1 MAAGAVLYPLC
12 WALEAWLIWRVLGP
26 WVVLVFAVL
35 LIPSGLLALA
45 WRERLDRVARQ
56 ARAFFRFLGERDL
69 HQKLMAERR
78 ALVDEVRALA
88 ARVLE
93 LGQQLARRMK
103 ELYKVERAAFFFTGT
118 DVAHAHAHVVPIH
131 EKMDVTSA
139 RYITSS
145 HAITWDSAHLRA
157 DPEALKRVRH
167 ELAFKPAPAG

>member
-12 WALEAWLIWRVLGP
+12 WALEGWLIWRVLGP
-26 WVVLVFAVL
+26 WVLLVFAVL

-88 ARVLE
+88 ARV
-93 LGQQLARRMK
+93 
-103 ELYKVERAAFFFTGT
+103 
-118 DVAHAHAHVVPIH
+118 
-131 EKMDVTSA
+131 
-139 RYITSS
+139 
-145 HAITWDSAHLRA
+145 
-157 DPEALKRVRH
+157 PET
-167 ELAFKPAPAG
+167 PAPGEPRGT